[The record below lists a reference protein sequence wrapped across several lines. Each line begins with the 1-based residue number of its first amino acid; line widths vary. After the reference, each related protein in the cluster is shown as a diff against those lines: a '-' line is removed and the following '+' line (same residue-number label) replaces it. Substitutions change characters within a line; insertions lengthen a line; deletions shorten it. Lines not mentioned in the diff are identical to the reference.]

1 LSGSAPVLAPYTVKI
16 DPKAGPSVPA
26 RDAATLILV
35 DRQTSVPRVLMGK
48 RHGSH
53 AFMPNKYVFPG
64 GRLDAADRM
73 MAPADNLADRC
84 SRRLRQHVTKWTE
97 TRSRALAMAAI
108 RETCEE
114 TGILIGKREDQ
125 PVTSASEA
133 WAAFVAA
140 QVRPKLSALTFVA
153 RAITP
158 PKRPRRFDTRF
169 FFADR
174 SQVAVEIG
182 SMAGPEAELITNEW
196 LTFDEALEQELPN
209 ITRVVIKEIAARLET
224 GEIDRPV
231 PFYFF
236 RNGKYWRKEL
246 D

>member
-1 LSGSAPVLAPYTVKI
+1 LSGNPPVLAPYTVKI
-16 DPKAGPSVPA
+16 DPKAGPSVPP

-35 DRQTSVPRVLMGK
+35 DRAGSVPRVLMGK
-48 RHGSH
+48 RHASH

-73 MAPADNLADRC
+73 MPPADNLSERC

-114 TGILIGKREDQ
+114 TGVLIGNREEQ
-125 PVTSASEA
+125 PVTSTSEA
-133 WAAFVAA
+133 RAPFVAA
-140 QVRPKLSALTFVA
+140 QVRPKLSALTFAA

-169 FFADR
+169 FYADR
-174 SQVAVEIG
+174 QNVAAEIG
-182 SMAGPEAELITNEW
+182 DIAGPEAELITNEW

-209 ITRVVIKEIAARLET
+209 ITRVVIKEIATRLET
-224 GEIDRPV
+224 GEMDRPV
-231 PFYFF
+231 PFYYF